1 MKKILVKV
9 LAVSALLPSFAEDYL
24 ENPIV
29 VKMTSVKQESRT
41 QDVVVNYKL
50 ENHPGIIRM
59 DVLTN
64 GVSIGS
70 EYLSTFTGSYSM
82 SEADVINPGTHTIR
96 WRARKDWRGNLA
108 TNAVIRLSAYYTNQI
123 YQVPGVYMKVDL
135 DGGQS
140 ATSYPVTYT
149 FTGPSTNQYG
159 QANNTDDMDRYLWLR
174 RIGSTGPVTYTQGS
188 TTYGSL
194 IDNAGTAEIVR
205 SVTLSEGF
213 FAGVF
218 PVTHAQYVR
227 VINKTD
233 NSKQSG
239 GDYAPVNYVTYV
251 NVRGSVNH
259 GVNWPNTGHA
269 VAESSF
275 LHAFRERTGLD
286 GFDLPTEAQWE
297 FLCRAGTDS
306 DFNDGSNL
314 SPTNYYIGSTF
325 VTNCT
330 YDVHLAQLG
339 WFGIWSD
346 IVGKGNA
353 TTAMTVGQK
362 KPNAWGLYDCHGNVN
377 ELCLDLWSDS
387 LTASAVTDPKGPVS
401 SSVNQEHVLRGGCW
415 RYTAAECRSAFR
427 TKANSTKNGNH
438 IGFRLVCTFNDK

>member
-29 VKMTSVKQESRT
+29 VTMTSVKQESRT

-50 ENHPGIIRM
+50 ENHPGIVRM

-70 EYLSTFTGSYSM
+70 EHLSTLTGSYSM
-82 SEADVINPGTHTIR
+82 TEADVINPGSHTIR

-123 YQVPGVYMKVDL
+123 YQIPGVYMKVDL
-135 DGGQS
+135 DGGQD

-159 QANNTDDMDRYLWLR
+159 QANNTADMDRYLWLR
-174 RIGSTGPVTYTQGS
+174 RVGSTGPVTYTQGT

-194 IDNAGTAEIVR
+194 IDNAGTAETVR

-227 VINKTD
+227 VIDKND
-233 NSKQSG
+233 NSQQSG
-239 GDYAPVNYVTYV
+239 GDYAPVNYVSYAD
-251 NVRGSVNH
+251 VRGAKIAD
-259 GVNWPNTGHA
+259 GVNWPDTGHEK
-269 VAESSF
+269 VGEKSF
-275 LHAFRERTGLD
+275 LYALRERTGLD

-314 SPTNYYIGSTF
+314 SPTNYYIGSTL
-325 VTNCT
+325 VTNIQ
-330 YDVHLAQLG
+330 YDEHLVQLG
-339 WFGIWSD
+339 WFGAENKL
-346 IVGKGNA
+346 GTGNA
-353 TTAMTVGQK
+353 KSAMSVGQK
-362 KPNAWGLYDCHGNVN
+362 KANAWGIYDCHGNVA
-377 ELCLDLWSDS
+377 EFCLDWFAA
-387 LTASAVTDPKGPVS
+387 LTASDVTDPQGPS
-401 SSVNQEHVLRGGCW
+401 SGDNRVVRGGHW
-415 RYTAAECRSAFR
+415 RSSAKDCRSASR
-427 TKANSTKNGNH
+427 GSVSGGINGRAY
-438 IGFRLVCTFNDK
+438 GFRLVCTF

>member
-1 MKKILVKV
+1 MKSIMI
-9 LAVSALLPSFAEDYL
+9 SALLALALIPAVAEDYL
-24 ENPIV
+24 EKPIV
-29 VKMTSVKQESRT
+29 VTMTSVKQESRT

-50 ENHPGIIRM
+50 ENHPGIVRM

-70 EYLSTFTGSYSM
+70 EYLSTLTGSYSM
-82 SEADVINPGTHTIR
+82 TEDDVIKPGSHTIR

-123 YQVPGVYMKVDL
+123 YQIPGVYMKVDL

-159 QANNTDDMDRYLWLR
+159 QANNTADMDRYLWLR
-174 RIGSTGPVTYTQGS
+174 RVGSTGPVTYTQGT

-194 IDNAGTAEIVR
+194 IDNAGTAETVR

-227 VINKTD
+227 VIDKND

-239 GDYAPVNYVTYV
+239 VDYAPVNYVSYAD
-251 NVRGSVNH
+251 VRGAQ
-259 GVNWPNTGHA
+259 GVDWPNTGHEK
-269 VAESSF
+269 VGENSF
-275 LHAFRERTGLD
+275 LHVLRERTGLD

-297 FLCRAGTDS
+297 FFCRAGTDS

-314 SPTNYYIGSTF
+314 SPTNYYIGSIL
-325 VTNCT
+325 VTNSQ
-330 YDVHLAQLG
+330 YDEHLVQLG
-339 WFGIWSD
+339 WFGIENK
-346 IVGKGNA
+346 VGTGNA
-353 TTAMTVGQK
+353 KSAITVGQK
-362 KPNAWGLYDCHGNVN
+362 KPNAWGLYDCHGNIS
-377 ELCLDLWSDS
+377 EYCLDWYDS
-387 LTASAVTDPKGPVS
+387 LTASAVIDPHGPS
-401 SSVNQEHVLRGGCW
+401 SGDNRVVRGGSW
-415 RYTAAECRSAFR
+415 RSSAKDCRSASRALVPTSERGR
-427 TKANSTKNGNH
+427 TY
-438 IGFRLVCTFNDK
+438 GFRLVCTFNDK